1 MSVKYQILLR
11 VCDKVESVHNASRPF
26 DLTKLQTIKLCF
38 FSIYKSI
45 QNYEHKIT
53 IIGDQIS
60 DELIDFFEFFDNVF
74 VLNENIGSA
83 SNSLKK
89 QIDIASDIPNNEWI
103 YMCEDDYLHTPY
115 AFKYLT
121 EFIENKEKYLETSS
135 KKKTL
140 SIK

>member
-74 VLNENIGSA
+74 VLNEL
-83 SNSLKK
+83 NSL
-89 QIDIASDIPNNEWI
+89 P
-103 YMCEDDYLHTPY
+103 YL
-115 AFKYLT
+115 FSKNLSCLDC
-121 EFIENKEKYLETSS
+121 ILSS
-135 KKKTL
+135 L
-140 SIK
+140 